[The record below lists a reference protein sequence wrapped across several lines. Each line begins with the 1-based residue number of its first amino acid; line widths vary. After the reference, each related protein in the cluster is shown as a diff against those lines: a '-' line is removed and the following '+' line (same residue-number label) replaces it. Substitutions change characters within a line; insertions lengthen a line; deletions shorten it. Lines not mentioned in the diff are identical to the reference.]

1 MSAPPP
7 LQTRQSPAATGLWD
21 RTSNTSGLH
30 FTTDPFELVLS
41 RLEGVQRHG
50 DDSARAYSPLG
61 NKTSRSLSI
70 GRGANST
77 VVMHDF
83 AGHSTH
89 DVLAAIG
96 LTVSD
101 LFVRRDFR
109 TMTRAEKSQMRQ
121 AALIPRWR
129 CALEVLS
136 HEATVLLIA
145 ACKMGDGLPL
155 DDTELTR
162 MRVAAQKV
170 FDAGEVLNAR

>member
-1 MSAPPP
+1 HRPVADTDLSPGSLRPICEESEARQRPDICDRMARVRCCPVDCRPHRRITAGGRVMSAPPP

-83 AGHSTH
+83 AGHST
-89 DVLAAIG
+89 
-96 LTVSD
+96 
-101 LFVRRDFR
+101 
-109 TMTRAEKSQMRQ
+109 
-121 AALIPRWR
+121 
-129 CALEVLS
+129 
-136 HEATVLLIA
+136 
-145 ACKMGDGLPL
+145 
-155 DDTELTR
+155 
-162 MRVAAQKV
+162 
-170 FDAGEVLNAR
+170 